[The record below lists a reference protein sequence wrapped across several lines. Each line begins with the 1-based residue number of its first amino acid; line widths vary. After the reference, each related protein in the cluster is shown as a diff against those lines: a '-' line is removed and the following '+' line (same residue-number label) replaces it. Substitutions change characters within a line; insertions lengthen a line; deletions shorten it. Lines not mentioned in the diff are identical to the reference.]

1 LASLK
6 EEANSTMKKMGSLS
20 DGINLTSD
28 PRLDGGVS
36 IKTLLSHYREVKK
49 ETLFDDD
56 SSRASESEKVRGSG
70 EDQPMIHRKKPPP
83 PPPPRRKAS
92 IDSANSGNG
101 LSEFTII

>member
-1 LASLK
+1 
-6 EEANSTMKKMGSLS
+6 
-20 DGINLTSD
+20 
-28 PRLDGGVS
+28 
-36 IKTLLSHYREVKK
+36 VKK

-56 SSRASESEKVRGSG
+56 SSRVSESDKVRGSG